1 MQMITVL
8 GATGSIGVSTL
19 DVVARHPDKY
29 AVFALTAHTQID
41 KLAEQCEQFS
51 PKFAVVGNAA
61 LADQLQT
68 KLRVRGSRTE
78 VIYGVDALCQ
88 VSSDAAVDSVM
99 AAIVGA
105 AGLVPTLAHP
115 ENEETNKSMFLAV
128 HERRVHKY
136 NKLNMY
142 CVF

>member
-19 DVVARHPDKY
+19 DVVARRPDKY

-78 VIYGVDALCQ
+78 VIYGVDAL
-88 VSSDAAVDSVM
+88 
-99 AAIVGA
+99 
-105 AGLVPTLAHP
+105 
-115 ENEETNKSMFLAV
+115 
-128 HERRVHKY
+128 
-136 NKLNMY
+136 
-142 CVF
+142 